1 MPDVTLRWRDKA
13 GGLMTAGA
21 GSKADIDAAFEA
33 GAAWLWADVTD
44 PDAHTLAALSARF
57 AFHELA
63 VEDAEHQQ
71 RRAKLDQYPSGLFL
85 VWLTPERARGD
96 GVVTTE
102 IDVFVGKEYLVTVH
116 AGANKA
122 GDTIAERADEAMAT
136 GPAWVLHK
144 IIDLL
149 VDSTLPLVD
158 KVGEQLESIEDRML
172 DNPRQ
177 DDLRALHRVRRQL
190 TRLHRIIAPERDML
204 RGLARE
210 SGVISAD
217 AYSYFQDVGD
227 HIARALDSV
236 ETYQDVAA
244 SVMDVYLSAQSNR
257 MNEIMKQLTVVATI
271 FMPLT
276 LITGIYGMNVTAG
289 MWPPSGDLTPWA
301 FWAVVGWM
309 VALSVVMALYF
320 RKKNWW

>member
-1 MPDVTLRWRDKA
+1 MPDVVLRWLDKA
-13 GGLMTAGA
+13 GELKTAA
-21 GSKADIDAAFEA
+21 SGSKADVDAAFDA

-44 PDAHTLAALSARF
+44 PDHGTLEALSARF
-57 AFHELA
+57 GFHQLA
-63 VEDAEHQQ
+63 IEDAEHLQH
-71 RRAKLDQYPSGLFL
+71 RAKLDQYPSGLFL
-85 VWLTPERARGD
+85 VWLTPEHPRGD
-96 GVVTTE
+96 AITVTE

-116 AGANKA
+116 KGANKA
-122 GDTIAERADEAMAT
+122 IDHICAEDATQAMAT

-144 IIDLL
+144 IIDVL

-158 KVGEQLESIEDRML
+158 KVGEQLETIEDRML

-177 DDLRALHRVRRQL
+177 EDLLSLHRVRRQL
-190 TRLHRIIAPERDML
+190 VRLHRIIAPERDML

-217 AYSYFQDVGD
+217 AYTYFQDVGD
-227 HIARALDSV
+227 HVSRALDSV

-276 LITGIYGMNVTAG
+276 LISGIYGMNLVLG
-289 MWPPSGDLTPWA
+289 MWPPVSAVWS
-301 FWAVVGWM
+301 FWAIMAFMTAIAVW
-309 VALSVVMALYF
+309 MALYF
-320 RKKNWW
+320 RRKNWW